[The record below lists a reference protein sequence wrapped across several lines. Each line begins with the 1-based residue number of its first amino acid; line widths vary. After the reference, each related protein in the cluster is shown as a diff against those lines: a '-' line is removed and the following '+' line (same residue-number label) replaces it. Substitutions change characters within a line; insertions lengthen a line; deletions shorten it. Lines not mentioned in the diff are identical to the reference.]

1 MKINTFEA
9 AIIKMILKEE
19 KEYHKV
25 NENNLMKGYIFK
37 KKYLLSD
44 NNDLFLTFDSLT
56 EINNIILNQNNNSLR
71 LCQVKPA
78 GYGFEYMHFS
88 EISSKLQIL
97 IDKFNNRLISKRN
110 FMAEFLTIHPFPD
123 ENG

>member
-37 KKYLLSD
+37 KK
-44 NNDLFLTFDSLT
+44 
-56 EINNIILNQNNNSLR
+56 
-71 LCQVKPA
+71 
-78 GYGFEYMHFS
+78 
-88 EISSKLQIL
+88 IL
-97 IDKFNNRLISKRN
+97 IK
-110 FMAEFLTIHPFPD
+110 
-123 ENG
+123 